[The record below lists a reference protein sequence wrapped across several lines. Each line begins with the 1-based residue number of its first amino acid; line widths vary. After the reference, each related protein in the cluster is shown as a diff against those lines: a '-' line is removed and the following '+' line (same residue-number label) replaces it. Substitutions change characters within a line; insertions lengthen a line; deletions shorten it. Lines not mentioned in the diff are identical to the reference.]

1 MKNKC
6 GREESHLSTS
16 ENNLFQQLDL
26 WGTFYLINMAPRIII
41 LWFYVSGGAYVLLL
55 SLL

>member
-41 LWFYVSGGAYVLLL
+41 LWFYVSGGAYVLLV